1 MKITRRQLRKIIS
14 ENIFSDL
21 ASNAY
26 EYMFGS
32 EGDSEKGA
40 SEANAYTPGQVVTT
54 SENDPYEYKE
64 ENNTWVFRK
73 KGSSGS
79 WKNINKE
86 GSAVLNREFK
96 SDSLQRT
103 TDKKSEKIKE
113 GGYEYEISSDG
124 KLFVLSKDR
133 KAINK
138 ELTGTS
144 KTNAIKVLR
153 AYIKSQGNEDSYP
166 ILFSEKTKSDKADK
180 SIEGIEYF
188 PGYDAKIIGNFQE
201 PKSDYDMTVG
211 ACSEDG
217 CAQFVS
223 DTLGPEEY
231 VGNAWHA
238 HARYKNKFTAFENLS
253 EDDLAA
259 MGKLF
264 TSINKNPK
272 EGSKETEVRNIVF
285 KLLPSQNSFSNLSL
299 GDVVGLTYGKTTNW
313 TKAFFEGAT
322 GRKDMGT
329 GRKDAPGPYFVRKET
344 GDPWKPEDIG
354 KNIEFIPGKT
364 LNGGGGFGMNTHI
377 GIIGAKH
384 DGVPIVYHNIH
395 RVVKATGLNAMKKN
409 GTMIVF
415 AGSKKV

>member
-1 MKITRRQLRKIIS
+1 
-14 ENIFSDL
+14 
-21 ASNAY
+21 
-26 EYMFGS
+26 MFGS
-32 EGDSEKGA
+32 EDDSEKGV
-40 SEANAYTPGQVVTT
+40 SEENAYTPGQVVTT
-54 SENDPYEYKE
+54 SEGDPYEYKE
-64 ENNTWVFRK
+64 EKNTWFYRK
-73 KGSSGS
+73 KDSSDS
-79 WKNINKE
+79 WKNINKK
-86 GSAVLNREFK
+86 GSEVLNREFK
-96 SDSLQRT
+96 SNYLQKT

-124 KLFVLSKDR
+124 KLFVLSKGK

-144 KTNAIKVLR
+144 KTNVIKVLR
-153 AYIKSQGNEDSYP
+153 AHIKSQGNEANYP
-166 ILFSEKTKSDKADK
+166 ILFSKKTKSDKAAK

-188 PGYDAKIIGNFQE
+188 PGYDAEIIGNIRE

-211 ACSEDG
+211 ACREDG

-223 DTLGPEEY
+223 DTLGPQEY

-253 EDDLAA
+253 SDDLAA

-264 TSINKNPK
+264 TNINKNPK

-285 KLLPSQNSFSNLSL
+285 KLLPPQDSFSNLSL
-299 GDVVGLTYGKTTNW
+299 GDVVGLTFGKTTNW

-322 GRKDMGT
+322 GRKHMGR

-344 GDPWKPEDIG
+344 GAPWKQADLG
-354 KNIEFIPGKT
+354 KDIEFIPGKT
-364 LNGGGGFGMNTHI
+364 LNAGGGFGMNTHI

-384 DGVPIVYHNIH
+384 DGVPIVYHNVH